1 MNLCLFADLH
11 NSIKRIYLL
20 IISINLNFKRFNSY
34 GQEVIMDNR
43 EPVPYTVRSY
53 QLEMLEAS
61 LKENIIVTVSLC

>member
-34 GQEVIMDNR
+34 GQEEIMDNR